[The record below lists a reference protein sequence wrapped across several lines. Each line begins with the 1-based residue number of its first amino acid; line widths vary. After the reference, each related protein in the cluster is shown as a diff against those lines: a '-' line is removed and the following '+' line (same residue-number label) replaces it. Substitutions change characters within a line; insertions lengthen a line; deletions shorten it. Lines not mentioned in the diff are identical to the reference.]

1 MKKIIGTFCVLLTI
15 CVLVLSSCA
24 SPELDFDDA
33 KVTLEEKGYTV
44 LHTKNPLTE
53 GMVASFTASND
64 DDEYLYMAEY
74 ESSALA
80 SVQYDKVKLQYE
92 TEEKETQLEIDELEA
107 FYDLYKDQMSD
118 EKKQAHK
125 DDIAELEKS
134 IDDLNDNFTFGR
146 SGCIIWY
153 GTVQAV
159 KDSKS

>member
-1 MKKIIGTFCVLLTI
+1 
-15 CVLVLSSCA
+15 
-24 SPELDFDDA
+24 
-33 KVTLEEKGYTV
+33 
-44 LHTKNPLTE
+44 
-53 GMVASFTASND
+53 MVASFTASND

-118 EKKQAHK
+118 EEKQAHK
-125 DDIAELEKS
+125 DDIAELKKS

-153 GTVQAV
+153 GTAQAL